1 MPMILGWD
9 VQQSH
14 MGVIFR
20 CPHTLV
26 QVVCVCSLMC
36 CRERGWRAHKKAN
49 EGKGKEARERGEM
62 RASLQRGL
70 NSPQSETETE
80 MERAC
85 DRSLQSQ
92 TFHIYSLHPPLF
104 FGFCFA
110 LVLLCEVFPSVLKV
124 WILFLVE
131 VWETRDD
138 FFLNPPV
145 FLFNF
150 LFFFLTSSTWQL
162 DI

>member
-1 MPMILGWD
+1 M
-9 VQQSH
+9 
-14 MGVIFR
+14 R
-20 CPHTLV
+20 CATITHGCNFQVSPHACPSSVRLFPLA
-26 QVVCVCSLMC
+26 CMC

-49 EGKGKEARERGEM
+49 EGKGKEARERGKM

-110 LVLLCEVFPSVLKV
+110 LMLLCEVFPSVLKV

-131 VWETRDD
+131 VWEMRDD
-138 FFLNPPV
+138 FFLNPLY
-145 FLFNF
+145 FYLT
-150 LFFFLTSSTWQL
+150 FFFFFWTSSTWQL